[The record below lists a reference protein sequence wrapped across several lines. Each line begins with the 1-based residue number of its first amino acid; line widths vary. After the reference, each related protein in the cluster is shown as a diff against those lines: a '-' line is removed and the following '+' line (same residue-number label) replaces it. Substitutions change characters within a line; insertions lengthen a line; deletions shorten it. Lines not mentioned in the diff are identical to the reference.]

1 MNRLQ
6 IAKAGRLPGWC
17 LHTDLAILMIAL
29 LPLVWLKEKF
39 TPKKNHGQLWRHAAV
54 WIVRAVFR
62 TNGVTLH
69 AKHLNNILTEPA
81 IYAANHPSEMDGFML
96 LSILGANTILFTA
109 PLGQFPGLLRF
120 WLRKMQTV
128 DVKRDE
134 IDEARYPESH
144 SKITAIKLAIE
155 HLLSGKSIIIF
166 PEGHTELLHVLHYFH
181 TGAARISLGSHTP
194 IVPVAIVN
202 ADQVFPD
209 GHHLNPGLVSLVF
222 NTPIA
227 PPATTHFITDFPKPE
242 VIKLR
247 RQFEKEIVDHLPI
260 RYLPNYYKHKQ
271 NHVGVFLDIDR
282 TIYEGLSQKDLIAYL
297 LLLHKIH
304 ASEALRV
311 FYWLFLEKMHEIEHR
326 DLMKKSLLTL
336 RGWDV
341 GELNRYIHE
350 AFAKK
355 MIKRIQY
362 GLFPL
367 LKDHAEQNHKL
378 VLVSEA
384 IHPLARA
391 FKDLLHANATLDTK
405 IQASHHCYTGETPC
419 LCYKEQKARLM
430 KQFAERAGIDLN
442 KSYAYADSFSDVPFL
457 SLTRYPT
464 AVNPDDKLLAFA
476 SAHDWEV
483 LLDAK

>member
-1 MNRLQ
+1 MDKLKQSKTSRLR
-6 IAKAGRLPGWC
+6 GLG
-17 LHTDLAILMIAL
+17 LHVDLGILMIAL
-29 LPLVWLKEKF
+29 WPFVWLAERF
-39 TPKKNHGQLWRHAAV
+39 TSAKNRGHLWRRAAG
-54 WIVRAVFR
+54 WIVRTLFR
-62 TNGVTLH
+62 TNGIALRVKRADH
-69 AKHLNNILTEPA
+69 ILAEPA

-96 LSILGANTILFTA
+96 LSILGAGTILFTA
-109 PLGQFPGLLRF
+109 PLGQFPGILRA

-144 SKITAIKLAIE
+144 SKAEAIKLAVE
-155 HLLSGKSIIIF
+155 HLLNGKNIIIF
-166 PEGHTELLHVLHYFH
+166 PEGHAELLHVLHYFH

-194 IVPVAIVN
+194 IVPVSIVN

-209 GHHLNPGLVSLVF
+209 GHHLNPGPVF
-222 NTPIA
+222 LTFNEPIA
-227 PPATTHFITDFPKPE
+227 PPKTTHYHTEFPPRA
-242 VIKLR
+242 VLSLR
-247 RQFEKEIVDHLPI
+247 QRFEKEIVSRLPL
-260 RYLPNYYKHKQ
+260 RYLPNYYKHKE

-304 ASEALRV
+304 ANEALRV
-311 FYWLFLEKMHEIEHR
+311 FYWLFLEKLHKIEHR
-326 DLMKKSLLTL
+326 DLMRKALITL

-341 GELNRYIHE
+341 GELNRYVHK
-350 AFAKK
+350 AFADK
-355 MIKRIQY
+355 MVKRIQY

-391 FKDLLHANATLDTK
+391 FKDLLHASATLDTK
-405 IQASHHCYTGETPC
+405 IQAAHHCYTGETPC

-430 KQFAERAGIDLN
+430 KLFAERAGIDLS

-464 AVNPDDKLLAFA
+464 AVNPDDELMAHAEKHGWQILA
-476 SAHDWEV
+476 
-483 LLDAK
+483 DAK